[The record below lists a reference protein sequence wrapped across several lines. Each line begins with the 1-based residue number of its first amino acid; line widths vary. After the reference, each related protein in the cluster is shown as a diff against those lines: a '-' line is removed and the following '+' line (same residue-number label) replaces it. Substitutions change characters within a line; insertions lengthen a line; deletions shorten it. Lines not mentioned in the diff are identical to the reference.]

1 MPTEDKELIIV
12 EVPEEDE
19 DKVIFIDPELL
30 EEILNE
36 TYEEKSLN

>member
-1 MPTEDKELIIV
+1 M